1 MGLSSRVQ
9 AVGAGERLMTDGNR
23 VPTGNL
29 ELLSPAG
36 RHRGT
41 RVPTGF
47 RVSESHIPRKHW
59 GSAPKMARVC
69 PLSAELRQN
78 ATPQW
83 TKTRNW
89 TVALLAFKIHFG
101 DRVPDAN

>member
-1 MGLSSRVQ
+1 MGLSSRIQ
-9 AVGAGERLMTDGNR
+9 AVGARERLMTDGNR

-36 RHRGT
+36 RHRET

-59 GSAPKMARVC
+59 GSAPNMARVC
-69 PLSAELRQN
+69 PLSAELRSWQDS
-78 ATPQW
+78 AC
-83 TKTRNW
+83 
-89 TVALLAFKIHFG
+89 G
-101 DRVPDAN
+101 